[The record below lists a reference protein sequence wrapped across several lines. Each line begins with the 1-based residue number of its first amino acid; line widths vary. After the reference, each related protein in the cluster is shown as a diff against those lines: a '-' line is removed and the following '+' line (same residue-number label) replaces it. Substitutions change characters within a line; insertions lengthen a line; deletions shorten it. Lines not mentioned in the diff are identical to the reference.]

1 MPPFIFAQVQ
11 YLKNTGFAN
20 SFNKSC
26 TIANVFCNG
35 YDNIEMKWVAVI
47 EFSQA
52 YYLLP

>member
-11 YLKNTGFAN
+11 YLKS

>member
-11 YLKNTGFAN
+11 YLKRLV
-20 SFNKSC
+20 SQIHS
-26 TIANVFCNG
+26 IANVFCNG